1 MKKYE
6 PKEIRNIV
14 LVGQRGVG
22 KTSLGEAFLFQ
33 SKVNSRLCSVDEETS
48 TFDFEPE

>member
-6 PKEIRNIV
+6 PKDIRNIV

-22 KTSLGEAFLFQ
+22 KTSLGEAHL
-33 SKVNSRLCSVDEETS
+33 SSVES
-48 TFDFEPE
+48 QHPPGVGG